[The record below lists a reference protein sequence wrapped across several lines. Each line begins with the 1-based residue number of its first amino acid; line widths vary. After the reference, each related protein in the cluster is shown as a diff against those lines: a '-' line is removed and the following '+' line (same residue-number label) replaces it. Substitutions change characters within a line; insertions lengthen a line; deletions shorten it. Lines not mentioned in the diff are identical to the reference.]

1 MRRKQLL
8 LVSIAGLLAIAFA
21 TPPFWSAALR
31 VPATATRGTA
41 TSTGTPVPRIPRT
54 VAAVPANCCLWQVSK
69 TATGQRTLT
78 YAAPYECDT
87 GQTARAATQIR
98 LGFVTAPPC
107 DQDPTLLPPG
117 SKLEASG
124 NTIRRADG
132 FAVFT
137 GTFTIRDA
145 AGAALISGTMELV
158 DRIGSHQAPFGSEP
172 CDPKNH
178 QEGWLSGE
186 GTGSFSSFRLHAAI
200 AAQGPLPAASGP
212 QSLQVRMIGA
222 LVKCP

>member
-8 LVSIAGLLAIAFA
+8 LVSMAALLAIAFA
-21 TPPFWSAALR
+21 APPFWSATVR
-31 VPATATRGTA
+31 VPASATPKTATTTR
-41 TSTGTPVPRIPRT
+41 TPVPPIPRT
-54 VAAVPANCCLWQVSK
+54 LAAVPANCCLWQISK
-69 TATGQRTLT
+69 TATGQRVLT
-78 YAAPYECDT
+78 YAAPYQCDT
-87 GQTARAATQIR
+87 GQTVRAATQIR

-145 AGAALISGTMELV
+145 AGAALLEGKMQLV
-158 DRIGSHQAPFGSEP
+158 DRIGSHQAPFGSELCNP
-172 CDPKNH
+172 ENH
-178 QEGWLSGE
+178 QEGWLDGE

-200 AAQGPLPAASGP
+200 AARGPLPAASGP
-212 QSLQVRMIGA
+212 QSLAVRMIGA